1 MLKNIETLYILK
13 RNENHQSSWFLYL
26 INYVYKEQEITQ
38 FINQNNVHKDDR
50 TEYILK
56 LYILKR

>member
-56 LYILKR
+56 RKETNR